1 MTLICPKPY
10 FLLLSSMNHLFH
22 HVTYQHEHN
31 CYLHWKLR
39 NLNIFLLLM
48 SPIPFLCLT
57 QDSINHDDSDFDDL
71 TLMISTVMMIMILTI
86 MMISTNVMRH
96 PEQFSPT
103 GGSNL
108 RVNQHLV
115 EGKSAKMGLL
125 SLFFRI
131 RK

>member
-1 MTLICPKPY
+1 
-10 FLLLSSMNHLFH
+10 
-22 HVTYQHEHN
+22 
-31 CYLHWKLR
+31 
-39 NLNIFLLLM
+39 M

-57 QDSINHDDSDFDDL
+57 QDSINHDDSDFDDFDFDDFNGYDDYDFDDY
-71 TLMISTVMMIMILTI
+71 

-115 EGKSAKMGLL
+115 EGKSAKMVYFP
-125 SLFFRI
+125 FFSELKKI
-131 RK
+131 NKCL